1 MEHIVEIKNIVKSF
15 GKGELKIDVL
25 KNITLDIRKGEFV
38 ALMGKSGAGKS
49 TLFYQMSLLD
59 RPTSG
64 EVRIFG
70 QVMDRLSEEERVLF
84 RLNHLGYIF
93 QDYALVP
100 ELTAQENVTLP
111 LMMMGY
117 TEAEA
122 IEIAS
127 KTLDRLGL
135 EGKHYNRPSQLSGG
149 QQQRV
154 SIARAVAKNPELLFA
169 DEPTANLDRASS
181 DDVIDA
187 LRKLHDEGQ
196 TILMVTHEHEYTRF
210 CDRVLW
216 MEDGVITKEIEP
228 YHHNRFAPANT
239 EANRQSHTLI

>member
-1 MEHIVEIKNIVKSF
+1 MENIIELKNIVKSF

-25 KNITLDIRKGEFV
+25 KDITLDIQRGDFV

-70 QVMDRLSEEERVLF
+70 EVMDGLSEEQRVLF

-100 ELTAQENVTLP
+100 ELSAAENVTLP
-111 LMMMGY
+111 LLMLGY
-117 TEAEA
+117 SDSEADEL
-122 IEIAS
+122 AS
-127 KTLDRLGL
+127 KTLNRLGL
-135 EGKHYNRPSQLSGG
+135 EGKHDNRPSQLSGG

-169 DEPTANLDRASS
+169 DEPTANLDGASS
-181 DDVIDA
+181 DDVIEA

-196 TILMVTHEHEYTRF
+196 TILMVTHEHEYTQF
-210 CDRVLW
+210 CNRVLW
-216 MEDGVITKEIEP
+216 MEDGVITKELDP
-228 YHHNRFAPANT
+228 YKK
-239 EANRQSHTLI
+239 

>member
-1 MEHIVEIKNIVKSF
+1 MENIIEIKNIIKSF
-15 GKGELKIDVL
+15 GKDELKIDVL
-25 KNITLDIRKGEFV
+25 KNITLDIQKGNFV
-38 ALMGKSGAGKS
+38 ALMGRSGAGKS

-70 QVMDRLSEEERVLF
+70 ESMDILSEEERVLF

-100 ELTAQENVTLP
+100 ELSAEENVTLP
-111 LMMMGY
+111 LIMMGY
-117 TEAEA
+117 TEHEA
-122 IEIAS
+122 IKIAAQ
-127 KTLDRLGL
+127 TLDRLGL
-135 EGKHYNRPSQLSGG
+135 EGKHSNRPSQLSGG

-169 DEPTANLDRASS
+169 DEPTANLDGASS
-181 DDVIDA
+181 DGVIDA
-187 LRKLHDEGQ
+187 LRKLHSEGQ
-196 TILMVTHEHEYTRF
+196 TILMVTHEHEYTQH

-216 MEDGVITKEIEP
+216 MEDGVITKELDS
-228 YHHNRFAPANT
+228 YT
-239 EANRQSHTLI
+239 D

>member
-1 MEHIVEIKNIVKSF
+1 MENIIEIKNVVKSF
-15 GKGELKIDVL
+15 GKDELKIDVL
-25 KNITLDIRKGEFV
+25 KNITLDIQKGDFV

-70 QVMDRLSEEERVLF
+70 KHMDVLSEEDRVLF

-100 ELTAQENVTLP
+100 ELSAEENVTLP

-117 TEAEA
+117 SESEAVK
-122 IEIAS
+122 IAAG
-127 KTLDRLGL
+127 TLDRLGL
-135 EGKHYNRPSQLSGG
+135 EGKHSNRPNQLSGG

-169 DEPTANLDRASS
+169 DEPTANLDGASS

-187 LRKLHDEGQ
+187 LRKLHSEGQ
-196 TILMVTHEHEYTRF
+196 TILMVTHEHEYTQY
-210 CDRVLW
+210 CNRVLW
-216 MEDGVITKEIEP
+216 MEDGVITKELEP
-228 YHHNRFAPANT
+228 YKK
-239 EANRQSHTLI
+239 